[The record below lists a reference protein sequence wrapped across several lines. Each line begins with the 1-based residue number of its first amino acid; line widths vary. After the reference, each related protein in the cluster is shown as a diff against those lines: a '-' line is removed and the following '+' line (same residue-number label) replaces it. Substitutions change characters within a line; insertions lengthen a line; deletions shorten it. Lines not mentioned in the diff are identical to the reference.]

1 MDHGIERTPPNKPSY
16 YIPDP
21 VFALNECKKE
31 SIRAAEELGY
41 TSRYPEIRQRIKA
54 ATSQNEVYM
63 ILTTYRKK
71 FFGD

>member
-16 YIPDP
+16 YIPNE
-21 VFALNECKKE
+21 VYSLNECKKE
-31 SIRAAEELGY
+31 SIKAAEELGY
-41 TSRYPEIRQRIKA
+41 TSRYPEIRKRIKEA
-54 ATSQNEVYM
+54 NTRNEVYM